1 MCHKLKETK
10 NLKLA
15 VYQLAGVSLTLAI
28 TGLTTES
35 TPCNQNRLQIAIEMV
50 PILLALVVL
59 AIPVGFKA
67 ILVVSLLIGQL
78 AGQTCNRHLS
88 FLTGDNTE
96 MSISFILLCFIGIFA
111 LVIRECA
118 GDWQKENSGK
128 QVFVYICMHD

>member
-50 PILLALVVL
+50 PILLRACCLSHTGGIQGDL
-59 AIPVGFKA
+59 
-67 ILVVSLLIGQL
+67 S
-78 AGQTCNRHLS
+78 S
-88 FLTGDNTE
+88 FLADRPTCWTD
-96 MSISFILLCFIGIFA
+96 M
-111 LVIRECA
+111 
-118 GDWQKENSGK
+118 
-128 QVFVYICMHD
+128 